1 MGVAWGRFANSWFF
15 YDAREAIRT
24 ETATLID
31 IDTTDEEEEADPF
44 ADIEE
49 DENEL
54 EENELVLHDC

>member
-1 MGVAWGRFANSWFF
+1 MLEWPAIHCLKEGGVAADSM
-15 YDAREAIRT
+15 EAIHT

-49 DENEL
+49 VN
-54 EENELVLHDC
+54 

>member
-1 MGVAWGRFANSWFF
+1 MGTIRKWLIL
-15 YDAREAIRT
+15 YDAREALRT

-49 DENEL
+49 DEYDRTNL
-54 EENELVLHDC
+54 C